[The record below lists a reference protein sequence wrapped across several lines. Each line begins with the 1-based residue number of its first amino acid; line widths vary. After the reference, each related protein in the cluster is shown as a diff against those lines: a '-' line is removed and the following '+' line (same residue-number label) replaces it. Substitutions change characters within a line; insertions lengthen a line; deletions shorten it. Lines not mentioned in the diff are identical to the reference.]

1 MTIITLLQNKVIPF
15 FADGWLF
22 FMAFFVLAMRPE
34 FMYDDDRSGRR
45 FVSAGKHRTIVTI
58 QYSTSHLFL
67 CLAVPAKRT
76 CEPEMMERNRWRNM
90 EQSYIS
96 LKGQISLDFLKK
108 RNFTG
113 SYKEM
118 RYNLFIKDG
127 QLTAAIYPQ
136 PYCWECTPEEQKTYQ
151 SFETSKDGLE
161 EAIAWLNEAYETAAW
176 RSETDE

>member
-1 MTIITLLQNKVIPF
+1 
-15 FADGWLF
+15 
-22 FMAFFVLAMRPE
+22 
-34 FMYDDDRSGRR
+34 
-45 FVSAGKHRTIVTI
+45 
-58 QYSTSHLFL
+58 
-67 CLAVPAKRT
+67 
-76 CEPEMMERNRWRNM
+76 M

>member
-1 MTIITLLQNKVIPF
+1 
-15 FADGWLF
+15 
-22 FMAFFVLAMRPE
+22 
-34 FMYDDDRSGRR
+34 
-45 FVSAGKHRTIVTI
+45 
-58 QYSTSHLFL
+58 
-67 CLAVPAKRT
+67 
-76 CEPEMMERNRWRNM
+76 M

-136 PYCWECTPEEQKTYQ
+136 PYCWERTPEEQKTYR
-151 SFETSKDGLE
+151 SFEASKDGLE